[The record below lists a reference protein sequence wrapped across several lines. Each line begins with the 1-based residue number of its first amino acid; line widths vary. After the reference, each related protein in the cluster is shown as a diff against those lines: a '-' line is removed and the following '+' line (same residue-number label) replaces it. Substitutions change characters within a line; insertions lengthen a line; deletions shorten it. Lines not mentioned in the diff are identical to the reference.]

1 MTLPDYVFADVIGFL
16 HLYELDAV
24 LPTNARYSDLA
35 QSAASRI
42 RVFDFSNLEF
52 EIAVLVETA
61 TMCVLNRTTL
71 TSDSGAFAFI
81 RHLTQLEFLDTVE
94 LFEFISTALRK
105 CVLGSLDL
113 RDDVALDAI
122 KKVAHTIVI
131 KDKLVLYA
139 DTFVDVPTMV
149 EFVENFR
156 VVEVRPL
163 PLPICF

>member
-1 MTLPDYVFADVIGFL
+1 
-16 HLYELDAV
+16 
-24 LPTNARYSDLA
+24 
-35 QSAASRI
+35 
-42 RVFDFSNLEF
+42 
-52 EIAVLVETA
+52 
-61 TMCVLNRTTL
+61 MCVLNRTTL

-156 VVEVRPL
+156 VVESLLIRKMHQLTESLKKKSSWTAWTSAVTDSTRTAASGDRS
-163 PLPICF
+163 